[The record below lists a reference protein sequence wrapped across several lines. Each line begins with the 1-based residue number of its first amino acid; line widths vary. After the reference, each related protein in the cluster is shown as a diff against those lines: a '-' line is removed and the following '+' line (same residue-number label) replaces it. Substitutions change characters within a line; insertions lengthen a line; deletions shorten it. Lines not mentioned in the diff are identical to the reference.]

1 MNARQTALLSGGVL
15 GFLAVGMG
23 AMGAHHLGLT
33 ESERSVWSTAVDYQM
48 WHAVVLLV
56 TPLIPSSASRTFPVL
71 VASFI
76 AGIVLFSGSIYLL
89 VLTKNSL
96 WGPFTPLGGI
106 CILLGWFLLIVSV
119 WLHRQNRFHQ
129 GGSLKALEKR

>member
-23 AMGAHHLGLT
+23 AMGAHHLALS
-33 ESERSVWSTAVDYQM
+33 ESESRAWSTAVDYQM
-48 WHAVVLLV
+48 WHAILLLV
-56 TPLIPSSASRTFPVL
+56 VPLFPFSANRTLPYL
-71 VASFI
+71 IASFV

-96 WGPFTPLGGI
+96 WGPITPLGGI
-106 CILLGWFLLIVSV
+106 CILLGWFLVILSA
-119 WLHRQNRFHQ
+119 WMHREN
-129 GGSLKALEKR
+129 

>member
-23 AMGAHHLGLT
+23 AMGTHYLELT
-33 ESERSVWSTAVDYQM
+33 EPERLAWSTAVDYQM
-48 WHAVVLLV
+48 WHAIVLLV
-56 TPLIPSSASRTFPVL
+56 APLIPFSASRIFPFL
-71 VASFI
+71 IASFA

-96 WGPFTPLGGI
+96 WGPITPLGGI
-106 CILLGWFLLIVSV
+106 CILLGWFLVILSA
-119 WLHRQNRFHQ
+119 WMHREN
-129 GGSLKALEKR
+129 

>member
-23 AMGAHHLGLT
+23 AMGAHYLGLT
-33 ESERSVWSTAVDYQM
+33 ESDRLAWSTAVEYHL

-56 TPLIPSSASRTFPVL
+56 APLIPLRASRIFP
-71 VASFI
+71 FMI
-76 AGIVLFSGSIYLL
+76 AFFVGGIVLFSGSIYLL

-96 WGPFTPLGGI
+96 WGPVTPLGGI
-106 CILLGWFLLIVSV
+106 CIISGWLLLILSV
-119 WLHRQNRFHQ
+119 WLHQENRFH
-129 GGSLKALEKR
+129 

>member
-23 AMGAHHLGLT
+23 AMGAHHLALS
-33 ESERSVWSTAVDYQM
+33 ESESRSWSTAVDYQM
-48 WHAVVLLV
+48 WHAILLLV
-56 TPLIPSSASRTFPVL
+56 VPLVPFSVSRTFPYL
-71 VASFI
+71 IASFV

-96 WGPFTPLGGI
+96 WGPITPLGGI
-106 CILLGWFLLIVSV
+106 CILLGWFLVILSA
-119 WLHRQNRFHQ
+119 WMHREN
-129 GGSLKALEKR
+129 

>member
-23 AMGAHHLGLT
+23 AVGAHHLRLT
-33 ESERSVWSTAVDYQM
+33 EPERYAWSTAVDYQM
-48 WHAVVLLV
+48 WHAIVLLV
-56 TPLIPSSASRTFPVL
+56 APLIPFSATRTFPFL
-71 VASFI
+71 IASFV

-96 WGPFTPLGGI
+96 WGPITPLGGI
-106 CILLGWFLLIVSV
+106 CILLGWLLLILSV
-119 WLHRQNRFHQ
+119 WLHRE
-129 GGSLKALEKR
+129 S